1 MPLRDLPWNMRA
13 AHSEMSCSMHL
24 GSESCSEQNRV
35 LLFLSV
41 FFFCRRRRLS
51 GTFNV
56 CLSSCHSCGIHVTF
70 GEVTSISACPLRTV
84 YCLVKG
90 CSCFQLQTYLGLSP
104 AVPSLS
110 AESTVPQHVAASCGR
125 KVPCSGCWLGVG
137 WVKGSSKPFS
147 GRQAA
152 PWLASLL

>member
-1 MPLRDLPWNMRA
+1 MRTA
-13 AHSEMSCSMHL
+13 QSEMSCSMHL
-24 GSESCSEQNRV
+24 GSASCSERKRV

-41 FFFCRRRRLS
+41 FFFCRRRRLC
-51 GTFNV
+51 GTSNV

-70 GEVTSISACPLRTV
+70 GEVTSISACPLRRV

-104 AVPSLS
+104 PVPCLS
-110 AESTVPQHVAASCGR
+110 AESTAPQHRAASCGR
-125 KVPCSGCWLGVG
+125 KVPCSGCCLCVS

-147 GRQAA
+147 GRQPA
-152 PWLASLL
+152 PWLTSLF